1 MSTGKI
7 NHMLSENQLEQVAL
21 RFRLLGEPMRLRILQ
36 AVCRQP
42 HTVNEIVTAVG
53 ATQANVS
60 KHLALLAGA
69 GILARQKEGQRVFYG
84 MKDQLALKLC
94 ELVHKHLSPGT
105 PASSAPFRKLP

>member
-1 MSTGKI
+1 MSNRKPEPL
-7 NHMLSENQLEQVAL
+7 LSGEQLEMVAL

-36 AVCRQP
+36 AVCHGARP
-42 HTVNEIVTAVG
+42 VNEIVEAVD

-69 GILARQKEGQRVFYG
+69 GILERQKRGQQVFYG

-94 ELVHKHLSPGT
+94 GLVQSHLE
-105 PASSAPFRKLP
+105 